1 MTKQVEK
8 KRDGLLGGFILVIIG
23 LIALANQ
30 FVDLDAFPDLGLL
43 IVPGIGALLLLWG
56 IVNREAGPIIP
67 GSIMSGL
74 GLGIILETNQLG
86 FVNVENDGGL
96 FMLSFALGWVLIT
109 VLTAVFTPET
119 HWWAL
124 IPAGIMGLIGGS
136 ILVGGAFEALLTFL
150 GTFWPVILIGLGIWI
165 LIQSFRGNK
174 A

>member
-1 MTKQVEK
+1 
-8 KRDGLLGGFILVIIG
+8 
-23 LIALANQ
+23 
-30 FVDLDAFPDLGLL
+30 
-43 IVPGIGALLLLWG
+43 
-56 IVNREAGPIIP
+56 
-67 GSIMSGL
+67 MSGL